1 MRVLVTFAVEAEF
14 VPWRRIRNFVASS
27 DRNCTVFTTQIGQAE
42 VDVLLTGIGG
52 KSAWLET
59 TKRIWDG
66 DVDICVSS
74 GLAAALRP
82 DYRPGEILA
91 AKRVYAPRWGRIVV
105 CEESLL
111 GIAIESGGRE
121 VDSFYSADH
130 VVISADEKRELGRTY
145 DVVEMESGEV
155 LHEAA
160 GFGARVVA
168 IRGISDS
175 VEEDLP
181 LNFNRVVNVSGEV
194 SMPRVLGEV
203 VKHPSAVP
211 RLIRFGQQSRM
222 AAERLGDFL
231 DRYIQRVATAGPR
244 LPREVAAQ

>member
-1 MRVLVTFAVEAEF
+1 M
-14 VPWRRIRNFVASS
+14 
-27 DRNCTVFTTQIGQAE
+27 
-42 VDVLLTGIGG
+42 
-52 KSAWLET
+52 
-59 TKRIWDG
+59 
-66 DVDICVSS
+66 
-74 GLAAALRP
+74 
-82 DYRPGEILA
+82 
-91 AKRVYAPRWGRIVV
+91 